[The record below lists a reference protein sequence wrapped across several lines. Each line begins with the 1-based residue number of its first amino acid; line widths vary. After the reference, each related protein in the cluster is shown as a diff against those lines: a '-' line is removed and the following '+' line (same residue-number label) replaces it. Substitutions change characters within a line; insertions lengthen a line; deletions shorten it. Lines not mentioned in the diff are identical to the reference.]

1 VIVVPVDVL
10 VACGCNGPYGVES
23 VVVEKLSATALSWQ
37 LALRDIDCDASASPR
52 SACQYWADTE
62 TPSQSALLGR
72 GQVAVAIA
80 RVSDVLVN
88 CRFGDSDS
96 ALFGKPHPWLR
107 PRPRAGP
114 VMNATLPS
122 TRSLTC
128 TPHRGNGLILVDR
141 SGKTHMIHPDC
152 QRGDDGFNCRRCP
165 PDRSRR

>member
-80 RVSDVLVN
+80 RVADVLVN
-88 CRFGDSDS
+88 CRFGDGDT
-96 ALFGKPHPWLR
+96 ALFGKPHRMAAPVTACR
-107 PRPRAGP
+107 PGDERD
-114 VMNATLPS
+114 LPS
-122 TRSLTC
+122 TRPLTC
-128 TPHRGNGLILVDR
+128 KPHRGYA
-141 SGKTHMIHPDC
+141 
-152 QRGDDGFNCRRCP
+152 
-165 PDRSRR
+165 